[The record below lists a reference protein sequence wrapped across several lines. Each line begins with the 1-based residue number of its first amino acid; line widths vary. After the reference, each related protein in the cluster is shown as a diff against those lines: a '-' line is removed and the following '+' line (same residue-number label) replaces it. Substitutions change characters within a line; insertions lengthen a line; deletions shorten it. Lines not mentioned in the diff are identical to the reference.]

1 MSLSRLSVSLNEL
14 CPASARCLKHASGVE
29 SLRRDDGFVSEC
41 LSHYDNSIEE
51 VVQALV
57 MGNLPPHLAEKKD
70 RPPAPAPAPAPV
82 IPTGSDCLSDCHRS
96 WPFSFWWPAD
106 VPVFPRFRTYIPDSG
121 LLEPYCAQNLRLKSK
136 ITNSGV

>member
-1 MSLSRLSVSLNEL
+1 M
-14 CPASARCLKHASGVE
+14 
-29 SLRRDDGFVSEC
+29 SEC

-70 RPPAPAPAPAPV
+70 RPPTPAPAPV

-96 WPFSFWWPAD
+96 
-106 VPVFPRFRTYIPDSG
+106 
-121 LLEPYCAQNLRLKSK
+121 
-136 ITNSGV
+136 

>member
-1 MSLSRLSVSLNEL
+1 M
-14 CPASARCLKHASGVE
+14 
-29 SLRRDDGFVSEC
+29 SEC

-96 WPFSFWWPAD
+96 
-106 VPVFPRFRTYIPDSG
+106 
-121 LLEPYCAQNLRLKSK
+121 
-136 ITNSGV
+136 